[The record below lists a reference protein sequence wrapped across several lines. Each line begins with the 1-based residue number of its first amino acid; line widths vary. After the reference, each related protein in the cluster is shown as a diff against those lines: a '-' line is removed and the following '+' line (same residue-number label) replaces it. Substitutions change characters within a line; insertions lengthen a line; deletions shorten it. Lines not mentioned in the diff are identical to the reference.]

1 MLHIRSTGPRIGGT
15 VRARAAEEL
24 RNRILTGALG
34 PGTRL
39 DLDALTAEF
48 GASRTPIR
56 EALLELSYEGLVEVA
71 PRSGITVIGLTPRDV
86 LDNFAIL
93 GTLAGKAAEWA
104 AARITA
110 EELEEVRRLADDV
123 HTARTAD
130 GLVAANWAFHRAI
143 HRASGSPRIVT
154 LIRQTVGVVPTNFFD
169 VFPDQ
174 GQHSAADHDELMAA
188 LTAGDGAAARLVAER
203 HVVDAGLALARFLDS
218 GREAPFPQQGV
229 STGFTE
235 VSSCSSVPPV
245 IATDSISPTHRP

>member
-1 MLHIRSTGPRIGGT
+1 MLHIRARVGGT

-24 RNRILTGALG
+24 RNRILTGAIA

-86 LDNFAIL
+86 LDNFALL

-104 AARITA
+104 AARITD
-110 EELEEVRRLADDV
+110 EELDHIRALADEV
-123 HTARTAD
+123 TAASGAAAGPRPAGRKRTAGPTRSSGAATD
-130 GLVAANWAFHRAI
+130 NLVAANWRFHRAV
-143 HRASGSPRIVT
+143 HRASGSPRILT

-169 VFPDQ
+169 VFPDR
-174 GQHSAADHDELMAA
+174 GQHSADDHDQLVAA
-188 LTAGDGAAARLVAER
+188 LAGRDGAAARVAAEG
-203 HVVDAGLALARFLDS
+203 HVTDAGVALARFL
-218 GREAPFPQQGV
+218 EQGSKRRV
-229 STGFTE
+229 
-235 VSSCSSVPPV
+235 
-245 IATDSISPTHRP
+245 AR

>member
-1 MLHIRSTGPRIGGT
+1 VVTGYGRWRAEPAAKEEPGGGRAGSAEPTRKIGRT

-24 RNRILTGALG
+24 RNRILTGALP

-39 DLDALTAEF
+39 DLDALTVEF

-71 PRSGITVIGLTPRDV
+71 PRSGITVIGLSPRDV

-104 AARITA
+104 AARITDD
-110 EELEEVRRLADDV
+110 ELDHIRRLADAV
-123 HTARTAD
+123 HHGD
-130 GLVAANWAFHRAI
+130 DLVTANWAFHRAV

-169 VFPDQ
+169 VFPAQ
-174 GQHSAADHDELMAA
+174 EQHSSEDHDALVAA
-188 LTAGDGAAARLVAER
+188 LARRDGAAARAAAER
-203 HVVDAGLALARFLDS
+203 HVIEAGAALARFLEDGA
-218 GREAPFPQQGV
+218 GR
-229 STGFTE
+229 
-235 VSSCSSVPPV
+235 
-245 IATDSISPTHRP
+245 

>member
-1 MLHIRSTGPRIGGT
+1 VGGT

-24 RNRILTGALG
+24 RNRILTGGLA

-104 AARITA
+104 AARITDD
-110 EELEEVRRLADDV
+110 ELDHIRILADDV
-123 HTARTAD
+123 SDAAAGVDHSDDR
-130 GLVAANWAFHRAI
+130 LVAANWRFHRAV
-143 HRASGSPRIVT
+143 HRASGSPRILT

-174 GQHSAADHDELMAA
+174 GQHSAADHDDLVAA
-188 LTAGDGAAARLVAER
+188 LARRDGAGARLVAER
-203 HVVDAGLALARFLDS
+203 HVTDAGAALAHFL
-218 GREAPFPQQGV
+218 EQGPRRRL
-229 STGFTE
+229 S
-235 VSSCSSVPPV
+235 
-245 IATDSISPTHRP
+245 

>member
-1 MLHIRSTGPRIGGT
+1 MLHISARIGGT

-24 RNRILTGALG
+24 RNRILTGALA

-110 EELEEVRRLADDV
+110 DELDHIRTLADDV
-123 HTARTAD
+123 TAASGAAAGPGHAR
-130 GLVAANWAFHRAI
+130 GLGGVPPTGAARAAKDSLVSANWRFHRAV
-143 HRASGSPRIVT
+143 HRASGSPRILT

-169 VFPDQ
+169 VFPDR
-174 GQHSAADHDELMAA
+174 GEHSASDHEDLVAA
-188 LTAGDGAAARLVAER
+188 LARRDGAAARLAAEG
-203 HVVDAGLALARFLDS
+203 HVTDAGVALARFL
-218 GREAPFPQQGV
+218 EQG
-229 STGFTE
+229 SKRRR
-235 VSSCSSVPPV
+235 
-245 IATDSISPTHRP
+245 AR

>member
-1 MLHIRSTGPRIGGT
+1 MLHISSVGRSNGRVGGT

-24 RNRILTGALG
+24 RNRILTGALA

-39 DLDALTAEF
+39 DLDVLCAEF
-48 GASRTPIR
+48 GASRTPVR

-104 AARITA
+104 AARITPR
-110 EELEEVRRLADDV
+110 ELDEIRELGAAVEQGDGERLV
-123 HTARTAD
+123 T
-130 GLVAANWAFHRAI
+130 ANWAFHRAV

-174 GQHSAADHDELMAA
+174 GEHSAADHDELVAA

-203 HVVDAGLALARFLDS
+203 HVTDAGAALARFLEQGS
-218 GREAPFPQQGV
+218 PKPGGRRRVRG
-229 STGFTE
+229 
-235 VSSCSSVPPV
+235 
-245 IATDSISPTHRP
+245 R

>member
-1 MLHIRSTGPRIGGT
+1 MLHISARIGGT

-24 RNRILTGALG
+24 RNRILTGALA

-39 DLDALTAEF
+39 DLDALTTEF

-104 AARITA
+104 AARISGD
-110 EELEEVRRLADDV
+110 ELDHIRALADDV
-123 HTARTAD
+123 TAASGATAGVARD
-130 GLVAANWAFHRAI
+130 SLVSANWRFHRAV
-143 HRASGSPRIVT
+143 HRASGSPRILT

-169 VFPDQ
+169 VFPDR
-174 GQHSAADHDELMAA
+174 GEHSASDHDDLVAA
-188 LTAGDGAAARLVAER
+188 LARRDGAAARSAAEG
-203 HVVDAGLALARFLDS
+203 HVTDAGVALARFL
-218 GREAPFPQQGV
+218 EQG
-229 STGFTE
+229 SKRRRR
-235 VSSCSSVPPV
+235 
-245 IATDSISPTHRP
+245 AR

>member
-1 MLHIRSTGPRIGGT
+1 MLHISARVGGT

-24 RNRILTGALG
+24 RNRILTGALA

-104 AARITA
+104 AARITDD
-110 EELEEVRRLADDV
+110 ELDHIRALADDV
-123 HTARTAD
+123 TATSSAAGR
-130 GLVAANWAFHRAI
+130 GHEPLVAANWRFHRAV
-143 HRASGSPRIVT
+143 HQASGSPRILT

-169 VFPDQ
+169 VFPDR
-174 GQHSAADHDELMAA
+174 GQHSASDHDELVAA
-188 LTAGDGAAARLVAER
+188 LARRDGPAARLAAER
-203 HVVDAGLALARFLDS
+203 HVTDAGAALARFLEQGS
-218 GREAPFPQQGV
+218 RRRRSREGKY
-229 STGFTE
+229 
-235 VSSCSSVPPV
+235 
-245 IATDSISPTHRP
+245 